1 MPSRRLHGG
10 PLFYTPS
17 PGSSWFT
24 LKVLG
29 ILGGANRDG
38 NTAKLVEE
46 VLAGAREA
54 GHETVLIKL
63 VDEKINHIGYSK
75 GKSTFPKDDFEAIK
89 PHLEDMGA
97 IVIGAPIWYSTV
109 DSRTH
114 AFIQRLYYYSSYYSE
129 ENRKRWPKG
138 VKAVNIITYAQS
150 DPHYYD
156 QVLIWLKTIEK
167 DYGMNGIK
175 EIVAENTGEKP
186 VKTRKDL
193 LKKAHELGQKL

>member
-1 MPSRRLHGG
+1 M
-10 PLFYTPS
+10 
-17 PGSSWFT
+17 
-24 LKVLG
+24 KVLG

-38 NTAKLVEE
+38 NTAKLVDE

-54 GHETVLIKL
+54 GHETILVKL
-63 VDEKINHIGYSK
+63 VDERIGHIGYSK
-75 GKSTFPKDDFEAIK
+75 GTSTFPKDDFEAIK
-89 PHLEDMGA
+89 PHLETMGA
-97 IVIGAPIWYSTV
+97 IIIGAPIWYGTV

-156 QVLIWLKTIEK
+156 QVLSWFKTIEK
-167 DYGMNGIK
+167 DYGMKGIK
-175 EIVAENTGEKP
+175 EIVAEDTGEKP
-186 VKTRKDL
+186 VETRKDL
-193 LKKAHELGQKL
+193 LKRAREIGKKL

>member
-1 MPSRRLHGG
+1 
-10 PLFYTPS
+10 
-17 PGSSWFT
+17 

-29 ILGGANRDG
+29 ILGGANREG
-38 NTAKLVEE
+38 NTDKLVEE
-46 VLAGAREA
+46 VLAGAREV

-63 VDEKINHIGYSK
+63 VDEKIGHIGYNK

-89 PHLEDMGA
+89 PHLEAMGA

-129 ENRKRWPKG
+129 ENRKRWPKD

-156 QVLIWLKTIEK
+156 QVLTWLKTIEK
-167 DYGMNGIK
+167 DYGMKGIK

-186 VKTRKDL
+186 VEIRKDL
-193 LKKAHELGQKL
+193 LKKAYELGRKL

>member
-1 MPSRRLHGG
+1 
-10 PLFYTPS
+10 
-17 PGSSWFT
+17 

-29 ILGGANRDG
+29 ILGGANKNG

-46 VLAGAREA
+46 VLAGARDA
-54 GHETVLIKL
+54 GHEIVLIKL
-63 VDEKINHIGYSK
+63 VDEKIGHIGYRN
-75 GKSTFPKDDFEAIK
+75 GEATFPKDDFEAIK
-89 PHLEDMGA
+89 PHIETMAA

-114 AFIQRLYYYSSYYSE
+114 AFIQRLYYYSSYYSG

-156 QVLIWLKTIEK
+156 QVLTWLKTIEK
-167 DYGMNGIK
+167 DYGMKNIK
-175 EIVAENTGEKP
+175 EIVAEDTGEKP
-186 VKTRKDL
+186 VETRKDL
-193 LKKAHELGQKL
+193 LKKAHEIGMRL

>member
-1 MPSRRLHGG
+1 LV
-10 PLFYTPS
+10 
-17 PGSSWFT
+17 T

-75 GKSTFPKDDFEAIK
+75 GKSTFPKDDFETIK

-156 QVLIWLKTIEK
+156 QVLTWLKTIEK
-167 DYGMNGIK
+167 DYGMKGIK

>member
-1 MPSRRLHGG
+1 M
-10 PLFYTPS
+10 
-17 PGSSWFT
+17 

-46 VLAGAREA
+46 VLAGAKEA
-54 GHETVLIKL
+54 GHETVLIRL
-63 VDEKINHIGYSK
+63 VDEKIGHIDYCK
-75 GKSTFPKDDFEAIK
+75 GESTFPKDDFDAIK
-89 PHLEDMGA
+89 PHLETMGA

-114 AFIQRLYYYSSYYSE
+114 AFIQRLYYYSSYHSE
-129 ENRKRWPKG
+129 ENRKKWPKG

-156 QVLIWLKTIEK
+156 QVLAWLKTIEK
-167 DYGMNGIK
+167 DYDMKNVK
-175 EIVAENTGEKP
+175 EIVAEDTGEKP
-186 VKTRKDL
+186 VETRRDL
-193 LKKAHELGQKL
+193 LIRAHNIGKKL

>member
-1 MPSRRLHGG
+1 M
-10 PLFYTPS
+10 
-17 PGSSWFT
+17 
-24 LKVLG
+24 KVLG
-29 ILGGANRDG
+29 ILGGANRNG
-38 NTAKLVEE
+38 NTARLVEE

-63 VDEKINHIGYSK
+63 VDEKIGHIGYSK
-75 GKSTFPKDDFEAIK
+75 GESTFPKDDFDSIK
-89 PHLEDMGA
+89 PHLETMGA

-129 ENRKRWPKG
+129 ENRKRWPTG

-156 QVLIWLKTIEK
+156 QVLAWLKTIEK
-167 DYGMNGIK
+167 DYGMKGIK

-186 VKTRKDL
+186 VETRKDL
-193 LKKAHELGQKL
+193 LKKAGEIGKKL

>member
-1 MPSRRLHGG
+1 M
-10 PLFYTPS
+10 
-17 PGSSWFT
+17 
-24 LKVLG
+24 KVLG
-29 ILGGANRDG
+29 ILGGANKDG

-46 VLAGAREA
+46 VLAGARDA

-63 VDEKINHIGYSK
+63 VDEKIGHIGYRN
-75 GKSTFPKDDFEAIK
+75 GEATFPKDDFEVIK
-89 PHLEDMGA
+89 PHIETMGA
-97 IVIGAPIWYSTV
+97 LVIGAPIWYSTV

-156 QVLIWLKTIEK
+156 QVL
-167 DYGMNGIK
+167 D
-175 EIVAENTGEKP
+175 VAQGDREGLRHEGHQGDSRRGHGGEDPSRP
-186 VKTRKDL
+186 VRTSSRRRMT
-193 LKKAHELGQKL
+193 